1 MGRFWQRAGR
11 RDRPTGP
18 LQRSRVGRGC
28 NPPSSPY
35 SVRLRLIRTTD
46 EVLPQPCGL
55 MVQGGTQAGD
65 PALARSEGPG
75 APTRDPRQLPA
86 LIAFLCPRTL
96 LTEAAHLHASPAHSP
111 RLGTAPLLRE
121 PLLSDSSPGAPR
133 TGLTAASWA
142 LSPAPGPCFR
152 QHLSL
157 HCPWSSGPGS
167 AMPPTPG
174 GAPTPGHSAQAL
186 GGETGSFRFSGGPI
200 PEGRMHV
207 VPGRSRPRAL

>member
-1 MGRFWQRAGR
+1 MGRFRQRAGG

-35 SVRLRLIRTTD
+35 SVRLRLIRD
-46 EVLPQPCGL
+46 HRRGAAPAPRPDGPGRDAGRGPC
-55 MVQGGTQAGD
+55 
-65 PALARSEGPG
+65 PARSEGPG